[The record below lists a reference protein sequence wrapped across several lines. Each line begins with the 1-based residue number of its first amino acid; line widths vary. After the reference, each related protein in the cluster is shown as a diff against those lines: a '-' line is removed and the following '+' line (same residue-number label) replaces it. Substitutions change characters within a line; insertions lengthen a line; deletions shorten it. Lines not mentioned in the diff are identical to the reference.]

1 VVDKVNKNE
10 LISKYEAKLIL
21 KNYSKNTIDVYLSGV
36 RIFIDFIQK
45 HKVKNVTSDTLEQ
58 FYKFAAIDLNYGY
71 SMMKQ
76 LLASVKF
83 LYHEVLKEPI
93 DFDFNIKMKK
103 PSTIPE
109 VLSVEEVQ
117 RFLNTF
123 TNLKH
128 KSIFTLCYSAGLR
141 VGEILNLKISDIDSN
156 RMQIRVHQAKGKK
169 DRYSLLSP
177 KVLVL
182 LRQYATE
189 YNPKEYLFEGQNGGK
204 YPSASIQNLM
214 RKHRK
219 LANIKKRATPHTLRH
234 SFATHL
240 LDSGTDIRFIQELL
254 GHKHI
259 STTQIYTHVTTRSV
273 KEIQSPIENMQ
284 L

>member
-1 VVDKVNKNE
+1 MNKNQ

-21 KNYSKNTIDVYLSGV
+21 KNYSTRTVQVYISGLQ
-36 RIFIDFIQK
+36 IFIRYIQENEVDDVTPQVLDDF
-45 HKVKNVTSDTLEQ
+45 
-58 FYKFAAIDLNYGY
+58 FKFSATEIGYGY

-83 LYHEVLKEPI
+83 LYHEVLNKSI

-109 VLSVEEVQ
+109 VLSIEEVQ

-123 TNLKH
+123 KNLKH
-128 KSIFTLCYSAGLR
+128 KAIFTLCYSAGLR
-141 VGEILNLKISDIDSN
+141 LSEILNLRISDIDSE
-156 RMQIRVHQAKGKK
+156 RMQIRISNAKGKK
-169 DRYSLLSP
+169 DRYTLLAP
-177 KVLVL
+177 NVLDL
-182 LRQYATE
+182 LRIYVKE
-189 YNPKEYLFEGQNGGK
+189 YKPKEYLFEGQNGGK
-204 YPSASIQNLM
+204 YSSASVQNLM

-219 LANIKKRATPHTLRH
+219 LAKIKKKATPHTLRH

-254 GHKHI
+254 GHAHI
-259 STTQIYTHVTTRSV
+259 STTQIYTHVSTRNLKDV
-273 KEIQSPIENMQ
+273 KSPIEQ
-284 L
+284 ISI

>member
-1 VVDKVNKNE
+1 MNKKD

-21 KNYSKNTIDVYLSGV
+21 KNYSIRTVQVYISGLS
-36 RIFIDFIQK
+36 IFINYVQENQVK
-45 HKVKNVTSDTLEQ
+45 EVTAKVLEN
-58 FYKFAAIDLNYGY
+58 FFKYASKEVGYGY

-83 LYHEVLKEPI
+83 LYHEVLQRDI

-117 RFLNTF
+117 RFLSSFKNI
-123 TNLKH
+123 KH

-141 VGEILNLKISDIDSN
+141 LGEILNLTIADIDSD
-156 RMQIRVHQAKGKK
+156 RMQIRVSKAKGKK
-169 DRYSLLSP
+169 DRYTMLAP
-177 KVLVL
+177 NVLEL
-182 LRQYATE
+182 LRE
-189 YNPKEYLFEGQNGGK
+189 YVKVYQPKEYLFEGQKGGK
-204 YPSASIQNLM
+204 YSSASIQNLM

-219 LANIKKRATPHTLRH
+219 LANIKKKATPHTLRH

-254 GHKHI
+254 GHQHI
-259 STTQIYTHVTTRSV
+259 STTQIYTHVSTRSMKDV
-273 KEIQSPIENMQ
+273 KSPIEN
-284 L
+284 LNI

>member
-1 VVDKVNKNE
+1 VNKTE
-10 LISKYEAKLIL
+10 LINKYKARLIL
-21 KNYSKNTIDVYLSGV
+21 RNYSQRTVDVYVSALGV
-36 RIFIDFIQK
+36 FVSYLQENHIE
-45 HKVKNVTSDTLEQ
+45 KVTPLILE
-58 FYKFAAIDLNYGY
+58 KFFNYASSELNYGY

-76 LLASVKF
+76 VLASVKF
-83 LYHEVLKEPI
+83 LYNDVLKEPI

-128 KSIFTLCYSAGLR
+128 KAIFTLCYSAGLR
-141 VGEILNLKISDIDSN
+141 LGEILNLRIRDIDSN
-156 RMQIRVHQAKGKK
+156 RMQIHIKQAKGKK
-169 DRYSLLSP
+169 DRYTILAP
-177 KVLVL
+177 NVLDL
-182 LRQYATE
+182 LRNYV
-189 YNPKEYLFEGQNGGK
+189 KEYAPNEFLFEGQNGGK
-204 YPSASIQNLM
+204 YSSASVQNLM

-219 LANIKKRATPHTLRH
+219 LANIKKNATPHTLRH

-240 LDSGTDIRFIQELL
+240 LDNGTDIRFIQELL

-259 STTQIYTHVTTRSV
+259 STTQIYTHVSTRDLKSV
-273 KEIQSPIENMQ
+273 KSPIEMISLQ

>member
-1 VVDKVNKNE
+1 MNKNE

-21 KNYSKNTIDVYLSGV
+21 KNYSKNTIDVYLSGI

-45 HKVKNVTSDTLEQ
+45 HKVKNVTSDTLDQ
-58 FYKFAAIDLNYGY
+58 FFNYAAIDLNYGY

-83 LYHEVLKEPI
+83 LYLEVLKEPI

-123 TNLKH
+123 SNLKH
-128 KSIFTLCYSAGLR
+128 KAIFTLCYSAGLR

-156 RMQIRVHQAKGKK
+156 RMQIRIHQAKGKK
-169 DRYSLLSP
+169 DRYTLLSP
-177 KVLVL
+177 KVLGL
-182 LRQYATE
+182 LRQYVTE

-204 YPSASIQNLM
+204 YSSASIQNLM

-219 LANIKKRATPHTLRH
+219 LANIKKKATPHTLRH

-240 LDSGTDIRFIQELL
+240 LDTGTDIRFIQELL

-273 KEIQSPIENMQ
+273 KEIQSPIENLQ
-284 L
+284 I

>member
-1 VVDKVNKNE
+1 MNKTK
-10 LISKYEAKLIL
+10 LISKFESKLIL
-21 KNYSKNTIDVYLSGV
+21 KNYSKRTIEVYVSALKVFLSFLQ
-36 RIFIDFIQK
+36 RN
-45 HKVKNVTSDTLEQ
+45 KVDEVTPETLEA
-58 FYKFAAIDLNYGY
+58 FFKYSAIELNYGY

-76 LLASVKF
+76 LLASVNF
-83 LYHEVLKEPI
+83 LFEEVLIKPI
-93 DFDFNIKMKK
+93 DFDFKIKMKK
-103 PSTIPE
+103 PSTIPI

-141 VGEILNLKISDIDSN
+141 LSEILGLRISDIDSD
-156 RMQIRVHQAKGKK
+156 RMQIRVEQSKGKK
-169 DRYSLLSP
+169 DRYTILAPNVLQLLRTYVSEFQP
-177 KVLVL
+177 KV
-182 LRQYATE
+182 
-189 YNPKEYLFEGQNGGK
+189 YLFEGQNGGK
-204 YPSASIQNLM
+204 YSSSSVQKLM

-219 LANIKKRATPHTLRH
+219 KANIKKKATPHTLRH

-254 GHKHI
+254 GHSHI
-259 STTQIYTHVTTRSV
+259 STTQIYTHVSSRRM
-273 KEIQSPIENMQ
+273 KDIRSPIEGIS